1 MLSSGSSGEHE
12 VSQVIIPSYRSSRL
26 TASRILNI
34 FVITLFA
41 LVIVLHSVCV
51 IVLEKKHDE
60 LVDEFHDHVSNI
72 EDNCILFITSIPAG
86 SGIASGDG
94 QWELTDNNNYC
105 DVVIRGSE
113 ALTGCALFMMIFLGI
128 RTVLYKK

>member
-1 MLSSGSSGEHE
+1 M
-12 VSQVIIPSYRSSRL
+12 
-26 TASRILNI
+26 
-34 FVITLFA
+34 
-41 LVIVLHSVCV
+41 
-51 IVLEKKHDE
+51 IVLEKKRDE
-60 LVDEFHDHVSNI
+60 LVDEFHDHVPNI

-86 SGIASGDG
+86 SGLASGDG
-94 QWELTDNNNYC
+94 QWELTNNNC